1 MSYIDSMV
9 KLARR
14 PSTLSEKMEARIARR
29 KGDVFLR
36 ADFAD
41 LGGYAQVGRA
51 LVQLT
56 RAGKLTKIGYGIYT
70 RVGISPFDGTVI
82 PVNGLYRLT
91 QEAFRRLGIRTGLTA
106 MQRAYSEGRS
116 TQVPAGRVIGVGRRV
131 RRKIG
136 FKGASMAYERV

>member
-1 MSYIDSMV
+1 MSYIDIMA
-9 KLARR
+9 KLTRR
-14 PSTLSEKMEARIARR
+14 PLALSEKIEARIARR

-41 LGGYAQVGRA
+41 LGGYAQTGRA
-51 LVQLT
+51 L
-56 RAGKLTKIGYGIYT
+56 AHG
-70 RVGISPFDGTVI
+70 SVI

-91 QEAFRRLGIRTGLTA
+91 EEAFRRLGIRTGLTA
-106 MQRAYSEGRS
+106 MQRAHSEGRT

-131 RRKIG
+131 RRKIA